1 MRFSNLTVENFRPIK
16 VLSLDLN
23 KMTVLDCP
31 SDVGKAL
38 HLLGGLS

>member
-1 MRFSNLTVENFRPIK
+1 M
-16 VLSLDLN
+16 LSLDLN
-23 KMTVLDCP
+23 ETTVLDGP